1 MRVDKMDKRA
11 LYDQFHRVESR
22 ISSMGADVKEIQ
34 EKMDDL
40 IERERKSSNRE
51 PASARSDRFPYEGKR
66 RCAEA
71 RAKEMSKSRLNLQK
85 LYEDGFHVCNVYYGS
100 RRLNDEPCVFC
111 IDVIYGE
118 EIGKTE
124 SVLRWGYC
132 Q

>member
-40 IERERKSSNRE
+40 IEENANLQIENQHLRDRIDFLTKEKEDAQKQE
-51 PASARSDRFPYEGKR
+51 P
-66 RCAEA
+66 
-71 RAKEMSKSRLNLQK
+71 EMSKSRLILQK

-118 EIGKTE
+118 RDRKN
-124 SVLRWGYC
+124 
-132 Q
+132 